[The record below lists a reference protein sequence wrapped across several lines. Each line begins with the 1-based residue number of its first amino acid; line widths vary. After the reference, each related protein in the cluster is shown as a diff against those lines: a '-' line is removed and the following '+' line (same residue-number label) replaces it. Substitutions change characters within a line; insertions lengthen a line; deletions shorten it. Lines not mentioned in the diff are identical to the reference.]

1 MHASVS
7 RYRVMDVDALVEAV
21 QGELVERVKTIEGFV
36 GYFVIDG
43 GDGTVISITLGDIE
57 EAVEASTV
65 QVQHWVVARAA
76 HLVEGAPNVTA
87 GEVRVRA
94 ER

>member
-7 RYRVMDVDALVEAV
+7 RYRVMDVDAIV
-21 QGELVERVKTIEGFV
+21 QAFQEELVERVKTIEGFV
-36 GYFVIDG
+36 GYYVIDG
-43 GDGTVISITLGDIE
+43 GDGTVISITLGEME
-57 EAVEASTV
+57 EAVEAATV
-65 QVQHWVVARAA
+65 QVQHWVVERAA